1 MANRDKRLNLDQTL
15 ANLSDERVGLLR
27 LEWIARQGLA
37 ERYFP
42 PLWTSLLSRGPSH
55 QSLAAKPT
63 QLTLQTTHSSNHSQK
78 CFNFFQLTLQTNNTT
93 NYSQKCLKN
102 V

>member
-63 QLTLQTTHSSNHSQK
+63 QLTLQTQLLANHS
-78 CFNFFQLTLQTNNTT
+78 
-93 NYSQKCLKN
+93 LKPFPN
-102 V
+102 LRRCVPSREYNSGDDKVLIR